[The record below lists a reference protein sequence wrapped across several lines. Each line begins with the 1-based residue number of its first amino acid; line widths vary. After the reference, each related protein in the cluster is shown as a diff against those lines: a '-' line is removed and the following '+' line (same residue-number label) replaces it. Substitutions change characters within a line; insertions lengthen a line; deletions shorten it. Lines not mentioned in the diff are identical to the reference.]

1 MLLPDKVQNA
11 IKIVGQYD
19 IPPASV
25 APFWFRQYL
34 RFRPQ
39 TPPPLWGASK
49 GYWDFLALV
58 SALMWGSLATIVVA
72 VVTWNDVIWKE
83 ISTPAPNYGALS
95 FVWFLGQGLI
105 WSGAGF
111 LAWADTA
118 EKRTVAAREA
128 AVLSLPAWEYFS
140 AAWRPSLDNLR
151 KRTQPT
157 YFWLRTLWTSPIA
170 KQAAVAGVIA
180 FAAVAWAFP
189 TKAGGYG
196 EVTAMVYMVTCMTGV
211 LRSAR
216 RKPLPEHSV
225 AWHCSQGFW
234 MGSVLASVSWE
245 AGINQLSGQTPGHMT
260 LYYAGAAFALHASE
274 WFSFYQ
280 QKDLA
285 LRAERAEQSRQLAE
299 VRLQM
304 LKNQIE
310 PHFIFNTL
318 AHLKALIRIDPVVAE
333 SMADELSDF
342 LRASL
347 QSLREDRMTV
357 AQDIELVR
365 AYLALASLRMGTR
378 LTVDLQMDPATAQ
391 LPVPPLMLQTLVE
404 NAIQHGI
411 EPKVGPGHIR
421 VSARLDTSGPTHRL
435 VLQVADDGVGFG
447 QAATG
452 GSGLG
457 LVNIRERLATAFG
470 PEAQLSLAANDPQG
484 VVATLSFPVPNSL

>member
-1 MLLPDKVQNA
+1 MQLPEKVQSA
-11 IKIVGQYD
+11 VHTMAQYE
-19 IPPASV
+19 IAPSSV
-25 APFWFRQYL
+25 APFLYRQYL
-34 RFRPQ
+34 RFRPE

-58 SALMWGSLATIVVA
+58 SALMWGSLATA
-72 VVTWNDVIWKE
+72 VVFAFTWNDVVWQE
-83 ISTPAPNYGALS
+83 INSPAPNYGALS
-95 FVWFLGQGLI
+95 FMWFLGQGLI

-111 LAWADTA
+111 LAWADAA
-118 EKRTVAAREA
+118 EKRTAAAREGA
-128 AVLSLPAWEYFS
+128 ILGLPAWELFS
-140 AAWRPSLDNLR
+140 PAWRPSLDNLR
-151 KRTQPT
+151 KRALPS
-157 YFWLRTLWTSPIA
+157 YFWLRNLWTSNITR
-170 KQAAVAGVIA
+170 QSAVAGVVA
-180 FAAVAWAFP
+180 FTGIAWAFP
-189 TKAGGYG
+189 YKAGGYG
-196 EVTAMVYMVTCMTGV
+196 EVTALVYLVTCLTGV
-211 LRSAR
+211 LRSAKR
-216 RKPLPEHSV
+216 QPVPEQNR

-234 MGSVLASVSWE
+234 MGSVLASLAWE
-245 AGINQLSGQTPGHMT
+245 AGISQLVGQVPDHNTV
-260 LYYAGAAFALHASE
+260 YYVAGAFALHASE
-274 WFSFYQ
+274 WWSFSQ

-285 LRAERAEQSRQLAE
+285 LRTERAEQSRQLAE

-357 AQDIELVR
+357 AQDLELVR
-365 AYLALASLRMGTR
+365 AYLALAGLRMGAR
-378 LTVDLQMDPATAQ
+378 LTVDLQMEPATAH

-421 VSARLDTSGPTHRL
+421 VSARLDSGGPAPRL
-435 VLQVADDGVGFG
+435 VLEVADDGVGFG
-447 QAATG
+447 HANTG

-470 PEAQLSLAANDPQG
+470 TQAQLTLGANTPQG
-484 VVATLSFPVPNSL
+484 VIATLSLPASTSL

>member
-1 MLLPDKVQNA
+1 MQLPDKVQTA
-11 IKIVGQYD
+11 IHTMGQYE
-19 IPPASV
+19 IAPSSV
-25 APFWFRQYL
+25 APFWYRQYL
-34 RFRPQ
+34 RFRPE

-58 SALMWGSLATIVVA
+58 SALMWGGLATAIVGY
-72 VVTWNDVIWKE
+72 VTWVGDQ
-83 ISTPAPNYGALS
+83 YGDPGRWGL
-95 FVWFLGQGLI
+95 WFLWQGLI
-105 WSGAGF
+105 WGGSGF
-111 LAWADTA
+111 VAWADSA
-118 EKRTVAAREA
+118 EKRTAASREG
-128 AVLSLPAWEYFS
+128 AVLSLPAWEFFS
-140 AAWRPSLDNLR
+140 PAWRPSLDNLR
-151 KRTQPT
+151 KRTQPS
-157 YFWLRTLWTSPIA
+157 YFWLRTLWTSNIT
-170 KQAAVAGVIA
+170 KQAAVAGAIA
-180 FAAVAWAFP
+180 FAGMAWAFP
-189 TKAGGYG
+189 QKAGSYG
-196 EVTAMVYMVTCMTGV
+196 EVTALVYMVTCLTGV
-211 LRSAR
+211 LRSAK
-216 RKPLPEHSV
+216 RKPVPEQSV

-234 MGSVLASVSWE
+234 MGSVATSALWHIAVAPALGLPIGKATLGLTIGSV
-245 AGINQLSGQTPGHMT
+245 L
-260 LYYAGAAFALHASE
+260 LHASE

-357 AQDIELVR
+357 AQDIALVR

-378 LTVDLQMDPATAQ
+378 LTVDLQMEPATAQ

-411 EPKVGPGHIR
+411 EPKLGPGRIR
-421 VSARLDTSGPTHRL
+421 VSARLDAGSSTPRL
-435 VLQVADDGVGFG
+435 VLEVADDGVGFG
-447 QAATG
+447 QAKTG

-470 PEAQLSLAANDPQG
+470 TQAQLTLGANTPQG
-484 VVATLSFPVPNSL
+484 VVATLSLPIPATV

>member
-1 MLLPDKVQNA
+1 MQLPDKVQTA
-11 IKIVGQYD
+11 IDTLAQYE
-19 IPPASV
+19 IERSIV
-25 APFWFRQYL
+25 APFSYRQFL

-39 TPPPLWGASK
+39 TPPPIWGASRD
-49 GYWDFLALV
+49 YWLYWALINALFWGTIATAAV
-58 SALMWGSLATIVVA
+58 SWKV
-72 VVTWNDVIWKE
+72 WNDQQNGGGVNW
-83 ISTPAPNYGALS
+83 SMW
-95 FVWFLGQGLI
+95 VLGQLAI
-105 WSGAGF
+105 WSAAGV
-111 LAWADTA
+111 LAWLTVS
-118 EKRTVAAREA
+118 EKREAAARENA
-128 AVLSLPAWEYFS
+128 LLGLPGWALFS

-157 YFWLRTLWTSPIA
+157 YFLLSALWTSNTA
-170 KQAAVAGVIA
+170 KQAAVAGA
-180 FAAVAWAFP
+180 FTFAVLAWAFP
-189 TKAGGYG
+189 TKVGGYG
-196 EVTAMVYMVTCMTGV
+196 EVTALVYVGICMGGISR
-211 LRSAR
+211 LAK
-216 RKPLPEHSV
+216 RKPVSEPGA

-234 MGSVLASVSWE
+234 MGSLLASVAWE
-245 AGINQLSGQTPGHMT
+245 AGISQLMGQIPDHKT
-260 LYYAGAAFALHASE
+260 LYYAATALAMHAFDWL
-274 WFSFYQ
+274 SFNQ

-285 LRAERAEQSRQLAE
+285 QRVERAEQSRQLAE

-357 AQDIELVR
+357 AKDFELVR
-365 AYLALASLRMGTR
+365 AYLALASLRMGAR
-378 LTVDLQMDPATAQ
+378 LTVDLTMEPATAH

-411 EPKVGPGHIR
+411 EPKLGPGHIR
-421 VSARLDTSGPTHRL
+421 VSARLDSGHPAPRL
-435 VLQVADDGVGFG
+435 VLEVADDGVGFG
-447 QAATG
+447 QGTSG

-470 PEAQLSLAANDPQG
+470 ANAHLTLGANTPQG
-484 VVATLSFPVPNSL
+484 VIATLSLPASNSL